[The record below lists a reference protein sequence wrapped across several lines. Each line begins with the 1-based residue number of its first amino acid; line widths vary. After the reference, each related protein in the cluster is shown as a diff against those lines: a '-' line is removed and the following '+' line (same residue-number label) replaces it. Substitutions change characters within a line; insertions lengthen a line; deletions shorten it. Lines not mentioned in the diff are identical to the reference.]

1 MESGQLPEPEP
12 PEPPDLPSS
21 PARASLSKIS
31 SVTVEIFIS
40 SSPFYFVGVS
50 ISNRPF
56 TSEEVSIVSFHLP
69 ALAPSTE
76 SFLNLDL
83 DLRFFQVPV
92 YFDSR
97 ILRPSISSMTLTSW
111 IMELGSSHSI
121 SEAGLLVFGIGSFI
135 DLFTAVC
142 SLITGFSPVRYTDV
156 MSSPCQCV
164 DWASIRSYSILS
176 LPSPLTVFQ
185 VHLSSLFSAYSSFAE
200 WDRKLVFRV
209 TLELRNMGLFGDVLM
224 DIAYVV
230 STFVDFGGPY
240 VVSLKEK
247 FIGILSRM
255 NMIMVGI
262 NYPFVSLLEQSL
274 FPIFPHVWSELD
286 EQALLVLQ
294 GCSSQRML
302 SAYGAVCVVLWV
314 TLDAIFQNVYE
325 TVMMQFHMVFFVIC
339 IAILSFTLPVFGLFG
354 SVQSCCI
361 LF

>member
-21 PARASLSKIS
+21 PARASLSKRS
-31 SVTVEIFIS
+31 SVTVEVLIS
-40 SSPFYFVGVS
+40 SSPFYFAGVS

-56 TSEEVSIVSFHLP
+56 ISEEVSIVSFHLP

-76 SFLNLDL
+76 S
-83 DLRFFQVPV
+83 
-92 YFDSR
+92 
-97 ILRPSISSMTLTSW
+97 PSISSMTLTSW
-111 IMELGSSHSI
+111 ILELGSSHSI
-121 SEAGLLVFGIGSFI
+121 SEAGLLVFGIGSFS

-164 DWASIRSYSILS
+164 DWASISYAI
-176 LPSPLTVFQ
+176 VFIR
-185 VHLSSLFSAYSSFAE
+185 VLGAVYLFSF
-200 WDRKLVFRV
+200 WWQ
-209 TLELRNMGLFGDVLM
+209 
-224 DIAYVV
+224 
-230 STFVDFGGPY
+230 
-240 VVSLKEK
+240 LKEK

-262 NYPFVSLLEQSL
+262 DYPFVSLLEQFL

-325 TVMMQFHMVFFVIC
+325 TVVMQFHMAFSVIC
-339 IAILSFTLPVFGLFG
+339 IAILSFILPVFGLFG

-361 LF
+361 LL